1 MAIKIAITNAKGG
14 VAKTTTAI
22 NIADAL
28 TFMGYKVLFIDMDP
42 QGNSSSV
49 YTGTL
54 VREDT
59 EKTLKDIFEKK
70 EDVRNC
76 ITHTKMGDIILTD
89 KSLAEQDT
97 VYQVQI
103 GGTKI
108 LKKALAPV
116 ENDYDFMIMD
126 TPPSVG
132 AFMQNALI
140 AADGCVCPIN
150 PKKFAVD
157 GLYLLLDKIEQ
168 IKENENPDLKIYGI
182 VLTMYDQR
190 NAQDKGI
197 YQQLPDLGEE
207 IGFHVFNTP
216 IRTCQDIEKAIANSE
231 SLFRER
237 GNSNGAK
244 DYANLVGEILT
255 EINNE

>member
-1 MAIKIAITNAKGG
+1 MAVKIAVTNAKGG

-28 TFMGYKVLFIDMDP
+28 MFMGYNVLFIDMDP

-54 VREDT
+54 VRDESVH
-59 EKTLKDIFEKK
+59 TLKNIFEGTADIK
-70 EDVRNC
+70 DC
-76 ITHTKMGDIILTD
+76 ITHTEIGDIILAD
-89 KSLAEQDT
+89 KDLVEQDT
-97 VYQVQI
+97 VYQLKI

-108 LKKALAPV
+108 LRKNIKKV
-116 ENDYDFMIMD
+116 EDNYDFVIMD

-140 AADGCVCPIN
+140 AADGCVCPIT

-157 GLYLLLDKIEQ
+157 GLFLLLDKIEQ
-168 IKENENPDLKIYGI
+168 IREDENPNLKIYGV

-197 YQQLPDLGEE
+197 YQQLPELGEE
-207 IGFHVFNTP
+207 TGFNVFKTP
-216 IRTCQDIEKAIANSE
+216 IRICQDIEKAISNSE
-231 SLFRER
+231 SLFRVK

-255 EINNE
+255 EISNE